1 MLAQQEGNLGGR
13 KVLTDIQAVV
23 KLQALWRGKR
33 IRKRKRRQYIAIRV
47 IQRFIRGKIQR
58 KRFKLQIRRY
68 KQLES
73 SEMERLERLRRIR
86 AQERE
91 LVLLQGIITIIDNSS
106 RILSLYRYIRFG
118 LHRI

>member
-1 MLAQQEGNLGGR
+1 MLAQKEGNLGGR

-33 IRKRKRRQYIAIRV
+33 RRLLRRRQNIAIRV
-47 IQRFIRGKIQR
+47 IQGFVRGKLQR
-58 KRFKLQIRRY
+58 KRFKLQVRRY

-73 SEMERLERLRRIR
+73 SEAERLERLRRIR

-91 LVLLQGIITIIDNSS
+91 LILLQGTYQCIDNYFYLNTL
-106 RILSLYRYIRFG
+106 ICT
-118 LHRI
+118 